1 MSGHALALVLGS
13 GGARGFAHIGVLK
26 VCEREGLPVD
36 LVVGTSIGAL
46 IGGAYASGMTA
57 GEMEEVALSMRMWRL
72 LSLADTGHSGTAL
85 MGGSRV
91 ERLVRNLVG
100 DRTFADTRVAFA
112 CVAVDMAAEQ
122 QVVLREGDLA
132 SAIRA
137 SISTPIIFAPVNR
150 DGRLLV
156 DGAVL
161 NPMPVDVAR
170 DLGARAVVAVTNLGT
185 PKGRLAVY
193 AAAVDGESGQS
204 GTARLPRRAYTRAA
218 SLLRS
223 RCSAPPVYKLA
234 CRSVELMQRELSVSK
249 LEEADLVIAP
259 QRNGTSFYDFHEAKK
274 MIDMGERAAE
284 AALGHLERLVAD
296 GRPTQ
301 MSQTG
306 PAYRAA
312 GDLAQG

>member
-1 MSGHALALVLGS
+1 VSGHALALVLGS

-36 LVVGTSIGAL
+36 LIVGTSIGAL

-72 LSLADTGHSGTAL
+72 LSLADPGHSSAAL
-85 MGGSRV
+85 MNGSRV
-91 ERLVRNLVG
+91 EKLVRKLVG
-100 DRTFADTRVAFA
+100 DKTFADVRVPFA

-122 QVVLREGDLA
+122 QVVLRAGDLA

-137 SISTPIIFAPVNR
+137 SISTPIIFAPVSR
-150 DGRLLV
+150 EGRLLV

-170 DLGARAVVAVTNLGT
+170 DLGARVVVAVTNLGA

-193 AAAVDGESGQS
+193 ANAEDAGEICHLESPGFS
-204 GTARLPRRAYTRAA
+204 RRACSRAA
-218 SLLRS
+218 SAIRS
-223 RCSAPPVYKLA
+223 RCTAPPVYKLA
-234 CRSVELMQRELSVSK
+234 CRSVELMQRELSESR

-259 QRNGTSFYDFHEAKK
+259 QRSGTSFYDFHEAKK
-274 MIDMGERAAE
+274 MIDMGEQAAE
-284 AALGHLERLVAD
+284 AAMSHMLRLASD
-296 GRPTQ
+296 GRSRTALPAEPT
-301 MSQTG
+301 
-306 PAYRAA
+306 YRAM
-312 GDLAQG
+312 GDPA

>member
-1 MSGHALALVLGS
+1 MSGHSLALVLGS

-36 LVVGTSIGAL
+36 LIVGTSIGAL

-72 LSLADTGHSGTAL
+72 LSLTDTGHTSTAL

-91 ERLVRNLVG
+91 EKLVRKLVG
-100 DRTFADTRVAFA
+100 DKTFADTRVSFA

-122 QVVLREGDLA
+122 QVVLRDGDLA

-137 SISTPIIFAPVNR
+137 SISTPILFAPVSR
-150 DGRLLV
+150 EGRLLV

-170 DLGARAVVAVTNLGT
+170 DLGARVVVAVTNLGT
-185 PKGRLAVY
+185 PKSRLAVY
-193 AAAVDGESGQS
+193 ADGDGADDM
-204 GTARLPRRAYTRAA
+204 GHGATPHLPKRAYSRAA
-218 SLLRS
+218 SLIRS

-234 CRSVELMQRELSVSK
+234 CRSVELMQRELSEAR

-274 MIDMGERAAE
+274 MIDLGARAAE
-284 AALGHLERLVAD
+284 SALGHIERLTADTPPKRAASAD
-296 GRPTQ
+296 G
-301 MSQTG
+301 
-306 PAYRAA
+306 AYRAA
-312 GDLAQG
+312 GDLA